1 MVGKRMAPGHR
12 ITITRSD
19 VHVDVVVGGE
29 KVAESRRPVVLEET
43 GLPPRYY
50 LPKDDIRTEVLRPS
64 SRTSRCPFKGDASY
78 WSVEVGGKVYDDVA
92 WSYEHP
98 IPGARQIAGLV
109 CFYPERVDMTI
120 GGNGGARR

>member
-1 MVGKRMAPGHR
+1 MAPGHQ

-29 KVAESRRPVVLEET
+29 KVAGSDRPVLLEET
-43 GLPPRYY
+43 GLPTRYY
-50 LPKDDIRTEVLRPS
+50 LPKEDVRTEVLRPS

-98 IPGARQIAGLV
+98 IPSAGRIAGLV
-109 CFYPERVDMTI
+109 CFYPERVELTI
-120 GGNGGARR
+120 GGEGAAR